1 MANEENLNHKLT
13 VREQRKGGKNSVKSR
28 KQKKTIQNI
37 LTALCDSKCSD
48 IPQFKKIAAKLGL
61 DGDKSVKELFTLVS
75 TLNALKTAKMD
86 DLVKMAELLGE
97 QRELYSESEEQQT
110 TFLEAIK
117 KAVTDEDRENIEK
130 AKRNIEVCLFG
141 RRNAYM

>member
-1 MANEENLNHKLT
+1 MANEKNLRVPTSEEARKIG
-13 VREQRKGGKNSVKSR
+13 RKGGRASGKAR
-28 KQKKTIQNI
+28 REKKTIQNI

-86 DLVKMAELLGE
+86 DLGKMAELLGE
-97 QRELYSESEEQQT
+97 QREKDENLESVQETLIKIKETAIEYNRNKSETE
-110 TFLEAIK
+110 
-117 KAVTDEDRENIEK
+117 
-130 AKRNIEVCLFG
+130 
-141 RRNAYM
+141 

>member
-1 MANEENLNHKLT
+1 MANGKLKNENRPHKLT
-13 VREQRKGGKNSVKSR
+13 AEEVRKGGKNSVKSR

-48 IPQFKKIAAKLGL
+48 IPQFNKIAAKLGL

-86 DLVKMAELLGE
+86 DLGKMAELLGE
-97 QRELYSESEEQQT
+97 QREKDENLESVQETLIKIKETAIEYNRNKSETE
-110 TFLEAIK
+110 
-117 KAVTDEDRENIEK
+117 
-130 AKRNIEVCLFG
+130 
-141 RRNAYM
+141 

>member
-1 MANEENLNHKLT
+1 MANEQNLNHKLT

-37 LTALCDSKCSD
+37 FATLCDSKCSD

-61 DGDKSVKELFTLVS
+61 DDDKSVKELFTLVS

-97 QRELYSESEEQQT
+97 QRELQSESEEQQT

-117 KAVTDEDRENIEK
+117 KAVTDED
-130 AKRNIEVCLFG
+130 
-141 RRNAYM
+141 

>member
-1 MANEENLNHKLT
+1 MANEQNLNHKLT

-86 DLVKMAELLGE
+86 DLLKMADLLGE
-97 QRELYSESEEQQT
+97 QRELQSESEEQQT
-110 TFLEAIK
+110 SFLEAIK
-117 KAVTDEDRENIEK
+117 KAVTDED
-130 AKRNIEVCLFG
+130 
-141 RRNAYM
+141 

>member
-1 MANEENLNHKLT
+1 MPNEKNLRP
-13 VREQRKGGKNSVKSR
+13 VRSEEEARAKGRKGGVASGKAR
-28 KQKKTIQNI
+28 REKKTIQNI

-86 DLVKMAELLGE
+86 DLGKMAELLGE
-97 QRELYSESEEQQT
+97 QREKDENLESVQETLIKIKET
-110 TFLEAIK
+110 AI
-117 KAVTDEDRENIEK
+117 EYN
-130 AKRNIEVCLFG
+130 RNKSKTE
-141 RRNAYM
+141 

>member
-1 MANEENLNHKLT
+1 MPDKRPPNAEATQFRSGEEAVENG
-13 VREQRKGGKNSVKSR
+13 RKGGISSGKAR
-28 KQKKTIQNI
+28 REKKTIQNI

-48 IPQFKKIAAKLGL
+48 IPQFKKIAAKIGL
-61 DGDKSVKELFTLVS
+61 DSDKSVKELFTLVS

-97 QRELYSESEEQQT
+97 QRELQSEREEQQT

-117 KAVTDEDRENIEK
+117 KAVTDED
-130 AKRNIEVCLFG
+130 
-141 RRNAYM
+141 

>member
-1 MANEENLNHKLT
+1 MANEQNLNHKLT

-61 DGDKSVKELFTLVS
+61 DGDKSVKELFTIVS

-86 DLVKMAELLGE
+86 DLGKMADLLGE
-97 QRELYSESEEQQT
+97 QRELQSESEEQQT
-110 TFLEAIK
+110 SFLEAIK
-117 KAVTDEDRENIEK
+117 KAVTDED
-130 AKRNIEVCLFG
+130 
-141 RRNAYM
+141 

>member
-1 MANEENLNHKLT
+1 MANGKLKNENRPHKLT
-13 VREQRKGGKNSVKSR
+13 AEEVRKGGKNSVKSR

-86 DLVKMAELLGE
+86 DLGKMAELLGE
-97 QRELYSESEEQQT
+97 QREKDENLESVQETLIKIKETAIEYNRNKSETE
-110 TFLEAIK
+110 
-117 KAVTDEDRENIEK
+117 
-130 AKRNIEVCLFG
+130 
-141 RRNAYM
+141 

>member
-1 MANEENLNHKLT
+1 MANEQNLNHKLT

-37 LTALCDSKCSD
+37 LATLCDSKCSD
-48 IPQFKKIAAKLGL
+48 IPQFKKIAEKLGL

-86 DLVKMAELLGE
+86 DLGKMAELLGE
-97 QRELYSESEEQQT
+97 QRE
-110 TFLEAIK
+110 K
-117 KAVTDEDRENIEK
+117 DENIESVQETLIK
-130 AKRNIEVCLFG
+130 IKETAIEYNRNKSETE
-141 RRNAYM
+141 

>member
-1 MANEENLNHKLT
+1 MANEQNLNHKLT

-37 LTALCDSKCSD
+37 LATLCDSKCSD
-48 IPQFKKIAAKLGL
+48 IPQFKKIAAKIGL

-86 DLVKMAELLGE
+86 DLGKMAELLGE
-97 QRELYSESEEQQT
+97 QRELQSESEEQQT
-110 TFLEAIK
+110 SFLEAIK
-117 KAVTDEDRENIEK
+117 KAVTDED
-130 AKRNIEVCLFG
+130 
-141 RRNAYM
+141 

>member
-1 MANEENLNHKLT
+1 MANEQNLNHKLT

>member
-1 MANEENLNHKLT
+1 MANESNLKP
-13 VREQRKGGKNSVKSR
+13 VRSEEEARAKGRKGGVASGKAR
-28 KQKKTIQNI
+28 REKKTIQNI

-86 DLVKMAELLGE
+86 DLSKMAELLGE
-97 QRELYSESEEQQT
+97 QREMYSETEEQQT
-110 TFLEAIK
+110 SFLEAIK
-117 KAVTDEDRENIEK
+117 KAVTDED
-130 AKRNIEVCLFG
+130 
-141 RRNAYM
+141 

>member
-1 MANEENLNHKLT
+1 MANEQNLNHKLT
-13 VREQRKGGKNSVKSR
+13 VNEQRKGGKNSVKSR

-37 LTALCDSKCSD
+37 LAALCDSKCSD
-48 IPQFKKIAAKLGL
+48 IPQFKKIAAKIGL

-86 DLVKMAELLGE
+86 DLGKMAELLGE

-117 KAVTDEDRENIEK
+117 KAVTDED
-130 AKRNIEVCLFG
+130 
-141 RRNAYM
+141 

>member
-1 MANEENLNHKLT
+1 MANEQNLNHKLT
-13 VREQRKGGKNSVKSR
+13 VNEQRKGGKNSVKSR

-37 LTALCDSKCSD
+37 LATLCDSKCSD
-48 IPQFKKIAAKLGL
+48 IPQFKKIATKLGL

-86 DLVKMAELLGE
+86 DLGKMAELLGE

-117 KAVTDEDRENIEK
+117 KAVTDED
-130 AKRNIEVCLFG
+130 
-141 RRNAYM
+141 

>member
-1 MANEENLNHKLT
+1 MNEKNLIPNEERT
-13 VREQRKGGKNSVKSR
+13 PRERRENARKAGKASGKAR
-28 KQKKTIQNI
+28 REKKTIQNI

-86 DLVKMAELLGE
+86 DLGKMAELLGE
-97 QRELYSESEEQQT
+97 QREKDENLESVQETLIKIKET
-110 TFLEAIK
+110 AI
-117 KAVTDEDRENIEK
+117 EYN
-130 AKRNIEVCLFG
+130 RNKPETE
-141 RRNAYM
+141 

>member
-1 MANEENLNHKLT
+1 MANESNLKP
-13 VREQRKGGKNSVKSR
+13 VRSEKEARAKGRKGGVASGKAR
-28 KQKKTIQNI
+28 REKKTIQNI

-86 DLVKMAELLGE
+86 DLGKMAELLGE
-97 QRELYSESEEQQT
+97 QRELQSESEEQQT
-110 TFLEAIK
+110 SFLEAIK
-117 KAVTDEDRENIEK
+117 KAVTDED
-130 AKRNIEVCLFG
+130 
-141 RRNAYM
+141 

>member
-1 MANEENLNHKLT
+1 MANEQNLNHKLT
-13 VREQRKGGKNSVKSR
+13 VNEQRKGGKNSVKSR

-37 LTALCDSKCSD
+37 FAALCDSKCSD
-48 IPQFKKIAAKLGL
+48 IPQFNKIAAKIGL

-97 QRELYSESEEQQT
+97 QRELQSESEEQQT
-110 TFLEAIK
+110 SFLEAIK
-117 KAVTDEDRENIEK
+117 KAVTDED
-130 AKRNIEVCLFG
+130 
-141 RRNAYM
+141 

>member
-1 MANEENLNHKLT
+1 MANEQNLNHKLT
-13 VREQRKGGKNSVKSR
+13 VREQRKGGKNSAKTR
-28 KQKKTIQNI
+28 QQKKTIQNI
-37 LTALCDSKCSD
+37 LATLCDSKCSD

-86 DLVKMAELLGE
+86 DLGKMAELLGE
-97 QRELYSESEEQQT
+97 QRELQSESEEQQT

-117 KAVTDEDRENIEK
+117 KAVTDED
-130 AKRNIEVCLFG
+130 
-141 RRNAYM
+141 

>member
-1 MANEENLNHKLT
+1 MANGKLKNENRPHKLT
-13 VREQRKGGKNSVKSR
+13 AEEVRKGGKNSVKSR

-37 LTALCDSKCSD
+37 LAALCDSKCSD

-61 DGDKSVKELFTLVS
+61 EGDKSVKELFTLVS

-97 QRELYSESEEQQT
+97 QREKDENLESVQETLIKIKETAIEYNRNKSETE
-110 TFLEAIK
+110 
-117 KAVTDEDRENIEK
+117 
-130 AKRNIEVCLFG
+130 
-141 RRNAYM
+141 

>member
-1 MANEENLNHKLT
+1 MANESNLNP
-13 VREQRKGGKNSVKSR
+13 VRSKEEARARGRNGGKASGKAR
-28 KQKKTIQNI
+28 REKKTIQNI

-97 QRELYSESEEQQT
+97 QRELQSESEEQQT

-117 KAVTDEDRENIEK
+117 KAVTDED
-130 AKRNIEVCLFG
+130 
-141 RRNAYM
+141 

>member
-1 MANEENLNHKLT
+1 MANEQNLIPQAHTLT
-13 VREQRKGGKNSVKSR
+13 VEEASKGGKNSVKAR
-28 KQKKTIQNI
+28 QQKKTIQNI
-37 LTALCDSKCSD
+37 LATLCDSKCSD

-86 DLVKMAELLGE
+86 DLGKMAELLGE
-97 QRELYSESEEQQT
+97 QRELQSESEEQQT

-117 KAVTDEDRENIEK
+117 KAVTDED
-130 AKRNIEVCLFG
+130 
-141 RRNAYM
+141 

>member
-1 MANEENLNHKLT
+1 MANGKLKNENRPHKLT
-13 VREQRKGGKNSVKSR
+13 AEEVRKGGKNSVKSR

-86 DLVKMAELLGE
+86 DLVKMADLLGE
-97 QRELYSESEEQQT
+97 QREKDENLESVQETLIKIKETAIEYNRNKSETE
-110 TFLEAIK
+110 
-117 KAVTDEDRENIEK
+117 
-130 AKRNIEVCLFG
+130 
-141 RRNAYM
+141 

>member
-1 MANEENLNHKLT
+1 MANESNLKP
-13 VREQRKGGKNSVKSR
+13 VRSKEEARAKGRKGGVASGKAR
-28 KQKKTIQNI
+28 REKKTIQNI

-48 IPQFKKIAAKLGL
+48 IPQFQKIAAKLGL

-86 DLVKMAELLGE
+86 DLGKMAELLGE
-97 QRELYSESEEQQT
+97 QRELQSESEEQQT

-117 KAVTDEDRENIEK
+117 KAVTDED
-130 AKRNIEVCLFG
+130 
-141 RRNAYM
+141 

>member
-1 MANEENLNHKLT
+1 MSNESNLKP
-13 VREQRKGGKNSVKSR
+13 VRSKEEARARGRNGGKASGKAR
-28 KQKKTIQNI
+28 REKKTIQNI
-37 LTALCDSKCSD
+37 LATLCDSKCSD

-110 TFLEAIK
+110 SFLEAIK
-117 KAVTDEDRENIEK
+117 KTVTDED
-130 AKRNIEVCLFG
+130 
-141 RRNAYM
+141 

>member
-1 MANEENLNHKLT
+1 MANEQNLNHKLT
-13 VREQRKGGKNSVKSR
+13 VREQRKGGKNSVKAR
-28 KQKKTIQNI
+28 QQKKTIQNI
-37 LTALCDSKCSD
+37 LSTLCDSKCSD

-86 DLVKMAELLGE
+86 DLGKMAELLGE
-97 QRELYSESEEQQT
+97 QRELQSESEEQQT

-117 KAVTDEDRENIEK
+117 KAVTDED
-130 AKRNIEVCLFG
+130 
-141 RRNAYM
+141 